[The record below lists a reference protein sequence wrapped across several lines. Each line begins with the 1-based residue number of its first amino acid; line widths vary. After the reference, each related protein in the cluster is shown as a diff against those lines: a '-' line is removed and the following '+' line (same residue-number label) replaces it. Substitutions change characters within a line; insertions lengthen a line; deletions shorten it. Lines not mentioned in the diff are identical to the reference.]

1 MAWLHLL
8 KSSQDHVQ
16 CDFAFCFIKFMI
28 FVIFRQNYRK
38 KTVKL
43 FVTFIQLPET

>member
-1 MAWLHLL
+1 MAWLH
-8 KSSQDHVQ
+8 SSQDHVQ

-28 FVIFRQNYRK
+28 FFVIFRQNYRK

-43 FVTFIQLPET
+43 FVTFIQLPES

>member
-1 MAWLHLL
+1 MAWLH
-8 KSSQDHVQ
+8 SSLDHVH

-43 FVTFIQLPET
+43 FVTFIQLPES

>member
-1 MAWLHLL
+1 MAWLH
-8 KSSQDHVQ
+8 SSLDHVH

-38 KTVKL
+38 KAVKF
-43 FVTFIQLPET
+43 FVTFILLPES